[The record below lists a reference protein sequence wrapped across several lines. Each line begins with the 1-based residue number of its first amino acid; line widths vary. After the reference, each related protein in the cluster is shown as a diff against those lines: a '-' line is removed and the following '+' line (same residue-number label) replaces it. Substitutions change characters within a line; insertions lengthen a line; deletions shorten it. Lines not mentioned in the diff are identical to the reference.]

1 MDGAPKKEDA
11 TAERIGPP
19 RVIVAG
25 SRGCIGV
32 RLVPELVARGC
43 QVIELADASA
53 AGQLPPETRA
63 DAFVNL
69 AWLGSRGAARADYAL
84 QLDMVRTALDYY
96 GLALRLGCRRYL
108 CPGTIGERMAELP
121 ECDGVRSQNAV
132 YVYAKA
138 TLRRMLLAL
147 ERPECRIVWAR
158 LGNLYGSGDTGN
170 LVNWTLA
177 KVLAG
182 EEATF
187 GPARQPYEFVAIDD
201 CAAALAG
208 LVLAPSLSRSD
219 YYVGVGKPRELRE
232 WLLEIGLIA
241 GREELVA
248 IGRRPDD
255 GTRYRAEWFD
265 IGPLAADT
273 GYRPKVSFAAGVAAL
288 AESMKKE
295 GSR

>member
-1 MDGAPKKEDA
+1 
-11 TAERIGPP
+11 
-19 RVIVAG
+19 
-25 SRGCIGV
+25 
-32 RLVPELVARGC
+32 
-43 QVIELADASA
+43 
-53 AGQLPPETRA
+53 
-63 DAFVNL
+63 
-69 AWLGSRGAARADYAL
+69 
-84 QLDMVRTALDYY
+84 
-96 GLALRLGCRRYL
+96 
-108 CPGTIGERMAELP
+108 
-121 ECDGVRSQNAV
+121 
-132 YVYAKA
+132 
-138 TLRRMLLAL
+138 MLLAL

-158 LGNLYGSGDTGN
+158 LGNLYGSGDAGN

-187 GPARQPYEFVAIDD
+187 GPACQPYEFVAIDD